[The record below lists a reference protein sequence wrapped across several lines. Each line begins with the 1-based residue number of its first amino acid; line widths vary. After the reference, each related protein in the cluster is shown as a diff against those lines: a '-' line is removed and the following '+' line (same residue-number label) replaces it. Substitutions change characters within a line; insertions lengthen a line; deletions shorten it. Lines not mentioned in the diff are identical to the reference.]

1 MTSPAAGA
9 HPEGT
14 RGTRALAG
22 FASAL
27 ALATS
32 QAEAVDALARSVVEA
47 TAARACAVLALEHPA
62 LAGEEVPSVRT
73 VGTANLPEDWARR
86 VEGLWR
92 DGAALPPRQALATGR
107 IAMAQEPP
115 EAIRAYAEEAGV
127 QAIASV
133 PMRFQGRIVGLLNCI
148 YPGPAEIDEAELA
161 FLETVA
167 PLAAVVVENTR
178 LLEQVREQVRAQERQ
193 HLARE
198 LHDSVTQAFYG
209 IGLGA
214 RTALKLLEQEPDRAV
229 EPLQYV
235 LALAESGL
243 AEMRALLFELR
254 PEDLQRNGLVAA
266 LRSRARALSAHHLLE
281 VDLHLPEEPDLPADV
296 RHGLFRIA
304 SEAAQNVVKHAAASR
319 VGFSLQVAGDEAVL
333 EIEDDGQGFSHVEG
347 EPGHLGLA
355 SMRERAEALGGTLQ
369 VASSLGAGT
378 RVRARI
384 PLR

>member
-1 MTSPAAGA
+1 MS
-9 HPEGT
+9 PEGAS
-14 RGTRALAG
+14 GTRALAG

-32 QAEAVDALARSVVEA
+32 QAEALDALARGVVEA
-47 TAARACAVLALEHPA
+47 TAARACAVLALGPPA
-62 LAGEEVPSVRT
+62 RPGEDSPSLRT
-73 VGTANLPEDWARR
+73 VGTANLPEDWSHR
-86 VEGLWR
+86 VETLWR
-92 DGAALPPRQALATGR
+92 SGADLPPRQALATGR
-107 IAMAQEPP
+107 VAVAMEPP
-115 EAIRAYAEEAGV
+115 EEIRAYAEEAGV

-148 YPGPAEIDEAELA
+148 YPGPAVLDEAELA

-167 PLAAVVVENTR
+167 PLAAVVVENAR

-214 RTALKLLEQEPDRAV
+214 RTALKLLEQDPEQAA

-254 PEDLQRNGLVAA
+254 PEDLERDGLVAA
-266 LRSRARALSAHHLLE
+266 LRSRAQALSAHHLLE
-281 VDLHLPEEPDLPADV
+281 VDLDLPEEPELPSAV
-296 RHGLFRIA
+296 RHALFRIA
-304 SEAAQNVVKHAAASR
+304 SEASQNVVKHAGATRVRFQVR
-319 VGFSLQVAGDEAVL
+319 VGDDEVRL
-333 EIEDDGQGFSHVEG
+333 EIEDDGQGFSGAEG

-355 SMRERAEALGGTLQ
+355 SMRERAEELGGSLQ
-369 VASSLGAGT
+369 VDSQPGAGT
-378 RVRARI
+378 RVLARL
-384 PLR
+384 PRR